1 MLACFESH
9 SQCHL
14 LVCSGN
20 GSKTDFSVGANTVA
34 ALLIVV
40 LRDWTDCWVATYF
53 RTEVRPVSSVSVFG
67 ELKEITQQFHSAD
80 KFL

>member
-1 MLACFESH
+1 M
-9 SQCHL
+9 
-14 LVCSGN
+14 
-20 GSKTDFSVGANTVA
+20 A

-67 ELKEITQQFHSAD
+67 ELKKSHNSFIQQTSSCNLLQSENQNTHRRI
-80 KFL
+80 